1 MKKLFAFL
9 FVLLFAFVL
18 VGCGGENEPTPDPTP
33 KPDPTPVEVT
43 KYTVKF
49 LVDGRVIDTQEV
61 EEGKAATRPA
71 DPTKEGYEF
80 TGWDK
85 DFSNV
90 KANLEINAQFK
101 EIIKE
106 ATKYTV
112 KFLVDGKVVDTQEVE
127 EGKAATK
134 PADPSKEGYEFTGWD
149 KDFSNVKSNLEINA
163 TFKENAPAGKYYT
176 VEFVVDGKVI
186 DSQQVLEGTAAVL
199 PKQPDPV
206 GNKYFAGWRKDTSN
220 VTSDMKVTAIM
231 TEVNFDSKTVNI
243 PLPIGKCEL
252 NIFVKSSEL
261 NVKYL
266 DTNLQNTMVGFS
278 DGYYGLTWWYRV
290 LINNVGGE
298 LVVIETV
305 DRGKSAEN
313 TKCDY
318 YIYAY
323 NDNICKKITDTG
335 VQAGD
340 IITFSTHPSTFF
352 ETKEVKESF
361 TVKRYQ
367 EVTQYELNSDV
378 AHTVIALHRMEEY
391 FATLGDVIKVDAL
404 ELTTL
409 DASTEATITWESS
422 NPNVIA
428 PNGAVNLP
436 DTETEV
442 TLTATATYGT
452 STYVWVYTL
461 KVSK

>member
-1 MKKLFAFL
+1 MKKLL
-9 FVLLFAFVL
+9 SVLILLVAFVL
-18 VGCGGENEPTPDPTP
+18 IGCGGEKPVDPVDPGEPDPIQQ
-33 KPDPTPVEVT
+33 ET

-49 LVDGRVIDTQEV
+49 LVDGKVIATQEV
-61 EEGKAATRPA
+61 EEGKAATAPA
-71 DPTKEGYEF
+71 NPTKEGYEF

-85 DFSNV
+85 EFSNV
-90 KANLEINAQFK
+90 KANLEVNAQFK
-101 EIIKE
+101 EIPQ
-106 ATKYTV
+106 TKKFKV
-112 KFLVDGKVVDTQEVE
+112 EFLVDGKVVSTQEVE
-127 EGKAATK
+127 EGKGATA
-134 PADPSKEGYEFTGWD
+134 PADPVKDGYEFTGWD
-149 KDFSNVKSNLEINA
+149 KEFNKVTSDLKVNA
-163 TFKENAPAGKYYT
+163 KFKELPTAKYYT
-176 VEFVVDGKVI
+176 VEFIVNGEVI
-186 DSQQVLEGTAAVL
+186 NTQQVKEGESAVL
-199 PKQPDPV
+199 PEQPEPIN
-206 GNKYFAGWRKDTSN
+206 GKYFAGWRKDTSN
-220 VTSDMKVTAIM
+220 VTSDMKVNAIM
-231 TEVNFDSKTVNI
+231 TEVNLDSKVVNI

-305 DRGKSAEN
+305 ERGKSAEN

-352 ETKEVKESF
+352 ETKEVNESF

-378 AHTVIALHRMEEY
+378 SHTVIALYRMQQY
-391 FATLGDVIKVDAL
+391 FDKLGTIKSETIDLITVD
-404 ELTTL
+404 EVT
-409 DASTEATITWESS
+409 DAVITWKSS
-422 NPNVIA
+422 NPNIIA
-428 PNGAVNLP
+428 LDGTVTLP
-436 DTETEV
+436 DSETEV
-442 TLTATATYGT
+442 TLTATATFGT
-452 STYVWVYTL
+452 STYVWTYTV